1 MDLLNSEPVVSLS
14 GDEFLPIEGKTFT
27 QQVQEF
33 FSAQGGKASSPF
45 GIVLLDKRGIKNDL
59 GHGIGRLKAASFA
72 AVKDVLE
79 KGVVI
84 NPMGQYHTNNKKNPT
99 GMIAAPITIGGEK
112 YVCVVEVIAN
122 RQVTRLYVHEVTL
135 TKNLQG
141 DVADSN
147 AVPEDNSLVTQPQ
160 GEIAKVLRNYVNT
173 KNNGE
178 NNTKTENRHMN
189 KKQIRLTESDLKQ
202 IVKESVSKI
211 LSEAYGTFDS
221 DTRTAIERINKAK
234 NDSTLPYGMPS
245 PKRQDRRPY
254 NVSDEQRED
263 ISSIMRN
270 VRELRYAIHNTL
282 NQYKENRGKFMGSEK
297 EFGID
302 NYLFTMLK
310 YANKIENVC
319 RMAYD
324 KVLMNNGDQPDDEY
338 FEKHLSASQK
348 QNEMD
353 KMYRNASIPNTDWH
367 SAYGDRG

>member
-211 LSEAYGTFDS
+211 LSEAYGTPRKWDKETFGSLATPSYEEWNPSQSTLRKDYYNGNRPFEGVMKVGELIN
-221 DTRTAIERINKAK
+221 DLYGAIRDITWKDEDYLNDAGMKTTRTFA
-234 NDSTLPYGMPS
+234 
-245 PKRQDRRPY
+245 
-254 NVSDEQRED
+254 
-263 ISSIMRN
+263 
-270 VRELRYAIHNTL
+270 
-282 NQYKENRGKFMGSEK
+282 
-297 EFGID
+297 
-302 NYLFTMLK
+302 
-310 YANKIENVC
+310 
-319 RMAYD
+319 
-324 KVLMNNGDQPDDEY
+324 
-338 FEKHLSASQK
+338 
-348 QNEMD
+348 
-353 KMYRNASIPNTDWH
+353 
-367 SAYGDRG
+367 GDRGRNTIFKYQDLLTKKLDEMNHIHKLLLNKLKQTTGEQPYSRYDYSNPSNQLRMRNS